1 MPPYIKN
8 SEKGTIWPEW
18 NRSPQFKTIVL
29 PNLTYG
35 LSVYGAYKRDLKT
48 VQDVLKQMLQ
58 AALYFSSTEY
68 QGYHAY
74 AGNYLVELVP

>member
-1 MPPYIKN
+1 M
-8 SEKGTIWPEW
+8 
-18 NRSPQFKTIVL
+18 
-29 PNLTYG
+29 
-35 LSVYGAYKRDLKT
+35 YGAYKRDLKT

-74 AGNYLVELVP
+74 AGNYLVELGPYAIIR